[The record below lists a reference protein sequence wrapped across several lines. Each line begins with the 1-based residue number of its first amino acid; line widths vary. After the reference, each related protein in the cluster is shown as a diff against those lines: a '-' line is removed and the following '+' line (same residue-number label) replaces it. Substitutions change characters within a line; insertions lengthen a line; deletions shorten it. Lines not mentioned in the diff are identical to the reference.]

1 MSLGIALKA
10 AGGIVLA
17 ADSRV
22 TLNRTIQ
29 SAGPTPTTTLI
40 PATFDNA
47 TKLLSVPGQPYV
59 GAVTFGLGAL
69 GQAEPRTAASFL
81 PEFDKTLAG
90 LARLSVEEFA
100 AALSDFYMGQWKRL
114 MPAGY
119 AGDDMIFLVGGYDD
133 GAAYG
138 RVFSLSIPK
147 EPAPLEQFAGDFGA
161 VWGGQR
167 AYADRLMNGFDD
179 ATIAGVRDH
188 LGLNPSQVTDLI
200 TYLKQHNPMPI
211 PYQFLPLQDC
221 VDLCVALVRSTI
233 NMQRFIIDV
242 RGVGGPIDVAT
253 VTPADGFRPVQ
264 QKEIRGERP

>member
-1 MSLGIALKA
+1 M
-10 AGGIVLA
+10 A

-22 TLNRTIQ
+22 TLNRAIQ
-29 SAGPTPTTTLI
+29 SAGPPPTTTII

-47 TKLLSVPGQPYV
+47 SKLLSVPGQPFV

-69 GQAEPRTAASFL
+69 GQVEPRTAASFL
-81 PEFDKTLAG
+81 PEFDKALAG
-90 LARLSVEEFA
+90 SARLTVEGFA
-100 AALSDFYMGQWKRL
+100 TALSGYYMGQWKRL

-147 EPAPLEQFAGDFGA
+147 EPTPLEQFTADFGA

-179 ATIAGVRDH
+179 AILTAVRDH
-188 LGLNPSQVTDLI
+188 LGLTPAQVIDLT
-200 TYLKQHNPMPI
+200 TYLKQNNPMPI

-221 VDLCVALVRSTI
+221 VDLCVVLIRSTI

-253 VTPADGFRPVQ
+253 VTPTDGFSPVQ